1 MDKNNSGGMTLMSV
15 VQIVLIILKIFDLIK
30 ISWWLVFAPTLF
42 GLALLII
49 VIIVMVTIGVLSRK

>member
-1 MDKNNSGGMTLMSV
+1 MSV